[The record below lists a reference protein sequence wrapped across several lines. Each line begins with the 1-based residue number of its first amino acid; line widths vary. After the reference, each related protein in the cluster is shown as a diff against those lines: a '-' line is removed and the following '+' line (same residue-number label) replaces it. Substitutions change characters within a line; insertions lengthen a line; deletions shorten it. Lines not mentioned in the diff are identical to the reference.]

1 MIETFNEP
9 EDLLV
14 DESFLAWH
22 FKLPQAEPQKWES
35 WVSGHPDRARLVQQ
49 AIRLLDTVRPAEKAL
64 SLQQIAAAEQR
75 LMQSISGTPKIS
87 FSNRRRWMIAAA
99 ILIILGAG
107 LVYTGATK
115 WRGTAIATAF
125 GEIASRRLPDG
136 TEVMMDANS
145 RIHYKGDWSEGRD
158 REVWMDGEAFFHVS
172 KTPEHSRFIVHL
184 AHMDVIVTGTQF
196 NVINRHGAESV
207 LLQEGRVIL
216 RNEKGEQ
223 LPLTPGEFV
232 TFRDDL
238 WQKKTVEPD
247 SLMAWKDQ
255 KLVFNGTPMRD
266 LVNIVNDHY
275 GVHLQLADSSIAD
288 STVNGMLPNNNLDVL
303 LQSLEAT
310 ADYKISRNGDQIM
323 ISASRGKR

>member
-1 MIETFNEP
+1 
-9 EDLLV
+9 
-14 DESFLAWH
+14 
-22 FKLPQAEPQKWES
+22 
-35 WVSGHPDRARLVQQ
+35 
-49 AIRLLDTVRPAEKAL
+49 
-64 SLQQIAAAEQR
+64 
-75 LMQSISGTPKIS
+75 
-87 FSNRRRWMIAAA
+87 MIAAA

-107 LVYTGATK
+107 LVYTGVTR
-115 WRGTAIATAF
+115 WRSTAIATAF

-232 TFRDDL
+232 TFSDDL

-255 KLVFNGTPMRD
+255 KLVFNGTPMRE

-288 STVNGMLPNNNLDVL
+288 STVNGMLPNNNLNVL

-310 ADYKISRNGDQIM
+310 ADYKISRNGDQII
-323 ISASRGKR
+323 ISASQGKR

>member
-49 AIRLLDTVRPAEKAL
+49 AIRLLDTVRPAEKSV

-75 LMQSISGTPKIS
+75 LMQSISGTPRIS
-87 FSNRRRWMIAAA
+87 FFNRRRWMIAAA

-107 LVYTGATK
+107 LVYTGVTR
-115 WRGTAIATAF
+115 WRGTAIATSY

-232 TFRDDL
+232 TFSDDL

-255 KLVFNGTPMRD
+255 KLVFNGTPMRE

-310 ADYKISRNGDQIM
+310 AEYKISRNGDQII